1 MLHAVASFSDL
12 VVRQVQ
18 ILNISVQALQDFKT
32 SALSQTILREVYSAC
47 LTVLEALAKCL
58 SIFLANFECMNVES
72 GIIAPLGNHTHGS
85 GEEVKFLNFLKV
97 SNWSLPLILLLL
109 DISPH
114 IFVLA
119 IEIVDCIN
127 PDTVF
132 IGLLIARI
140 ARLLLLFYGLANAL
154 PSLLY

>member
-18 ILNISVQALQDFKT
+18 ILNISVQALQDFKS
-32 SALSQTILREVYSAC
+32 SALSKAILREVDSGC
-47 LTVLEALAKCL
+47 LTVLEALAKRL

-72 GIIAPLGNHTHGS
+72 GIITPLGHHAHGS

-97 SNWSLPLILLLL
+97 SNWSLPLVLLLL
-109 DISPH
+109 DISAH

-119 IEIVDCIN
+119 IKIVDSIN
-127 PDTVF
+127 PDSVF

-140 ARLLLLFYGLANAL
+140 SRLLLLFYGLTNSL
-154 PSLLY
+154 PSFLY